1 MTSPAEPALIRAVR
15 FEDAEAIAAM
25 RSLPGVRHGTL
36 APPFPM
42 VETSRKWL
50 QALPKGDL
58 HIVAECGGAAI
69 GNASLNRRPGRRGH
83 CGSIGIMVHDGRGI
97 GTALMAA
104 LVDAADQWLGLLR
117 LELEVNC
124 DNAPALAL
132 YRRFGFVVEGRLVAN
147 AFRSGEYID
156 CFTMG
161 RLAGALAERRGAA
174 AGQGSSAAISSERP
188 EGA

>member
-1 MTSPAEPALIRAVR
+1 MTPPAEPALIRAVR

-36 APPFPM
+36 ALPFPR
-42 VETSRKWL
+42 VEASRTWL
-50 QALPKGDL
+50 ETLPKGDL
-58 HIVAECGGAAI
+58 CLVAEHGGAVV
-69 GNASLNRRPGRRGH
+69 GTASLNRRPGRRSH
-83 CGSIGIMVHDGRGI
+83 CGAIGIMMHDAHVGRGI

-117 LELEVNC
+117 LELELNT

-132 YRRFGFVVEGRLVAN
+132 YRRFGFVVEGRLVGN
-147 AFRSGEYID
+147 AFRDGEYID

-161 RLAGALAERRGAA
+161 RLAGTLAGRREAGGAT
-174 AGQGSSAAISSERP
+174 
-188 EGA
+188 